1 MIPNSSKISAPL
13 LHYATPLADPPTP
26 QIRVIEERERS
37 TAKIN
42 RIIDEIK
49 SISPISLVSS
59 SFPLLELPTTIITII
74 FKKLDPDTQSSLA
87 LTSKRIYAITQKS
100 LQMKKKREI
109 EATIDTY
116 VEILENATLLS
127 SEESREKVL
136 QKITEIKESLSLS
149 PQASPYSF
157 TKKEASFDISRR
169 ILAVQHALTQA
180 FLQLEN
186 EDLELVEWL
195 TDENESPHQE
205 YTHMP
210 ALFTL
215 VPTIAKFNKIK
226 DGEHRDCEKAAFCFL
241 RAACTQNIAN
251 KVIAMAMTIQNPL
264 IGSRI
269 LSKIALSMLEHP
281 ETFRIERV
289 LSLAHVIPDERI
301 QAETLFHTIYPLLMK
316 GKLSCCIEALELIN
330 HLSDAIEI
338 EEKES
343 SSKLQALVR
352 IIDFGLKK
360 AQKEDRTLHEPTKTA
375 LQEKKVELI
384 EALPSERLKRMLM
397 RNLRT

>member
-1 MIPNSSKISAPL
+1 MIPNSRKISAPL
-13 LHYATPLADPPTP
+13 LHHETSLANPPTL
-26 QIRVIEERERS
+26 QISVIEEREQS

-42 RIIDEIK
+42 QIIDEIK
-49 SISPISLVSS
+49 SIAPIPLVSS
-59 SFPLLELPTTIITII
+59 SFPLLELPPTIINII

-87 LTSKRIYAITQKS
+87 LTSKRVYAITQKS

-116 VEILENATLLS
+116 VEVLEKATLLS

-136 QKITEIKESLSLS
+136 QKIIKIKESLSLP

-157 TKKEASFDISRR
+157 TKKEASFDISRKV
-169 ILAVQHALTQA
+169 LAIQHALTQA

-195 TDENESPHQE
+195 TDESESPHQE

-210 ALFTL
+210 TLFSL
-215 VPTIAKFNKIK
+215 VPTIAKFSKIK

-241 RAACTQNIAN
+241 RAARTQRIAN
-251 KVIAMAMTIQNPL
+251 KIIAMAMTIQNPL

-269 LSKIALSMLEHP
+269 LSKVSLSMLEHP

-301 QAETLFHTIYPLLMK
+301 QAEVLFYAIYPLLMK
-316 GKLSCCIEALELIN
+316 GTLSCCIEALELIN

-338 EEKES
+338 EENDS

-360 AQKEDRTLHEPTKTA
+360 AQKEDRTLQEPTKAA
-375 LQEKKVELI
+375 LQEKRLKLI
-384 EALPSERLKRMLM
+384 EALPSERLKMVLM
-397 RNLRT
+397 RNLRA